1 MSDEPQITDNPEAA
15 RLELVIDGQ
24 LAELTYRIR
33 AGRMVITHTG
43 VPESLQHRG
52 LAGRLVR
59 AAVEKAAA
67 EQLTVVPL
75 CPFARN
81 WLQLNKKAAATVTVD
96 WERSSVA

>member
-1 MSDEPQITDNPEAA
+1 MSDEPQIIDNTAAA
-15 RLELVIDGQ
+15 RLELVIGGQ

-33 AGRMVITHTG
+33 AGRMAITHTG

-67 EQLTVVPL
+67 ERLTVVPL

-81 WLQLNKKAAATVTVD
+81 WLQLNKKAAATVTID
-96 WERSSVA
+96 WEQSPVA

>member
-1 MSDEPQITDNPEAA
+1 MSDEPQISDNPAAA

-52 LAGRLVR
+52 LGGRLVR

-67 EQLTVVPL
+67 GQLTVVPL
-75 CPFARN
+75 CPFART

-96 WERSSVA
+96 WGNSPVA